1 VIEENKKYRIAFATH
16 EPDKFVAGKNGN
28 DLMGKIYF
36 SKDTVCFDTRAEL
49 MEFFDNPEKIFGHL
63 RNTDILLMILDKNH
77 KGKKVVPL
85 VEIMPYLQGEG
96 RTRLYFDERREV
108 EIAVDGGK
116 DNKVHN
122 GNIVDSSHQKLFI
135 DGDKQGEWDA
145 QKIKL

>member
-1 VIEENKKYRIAFATH
+1 MIEESKKYRIAFVTY
-16 EPDKFVAGKNGN
+16 EPGKQIQGK
-28 DLMGKIYF
+28 MGKIYF

-63 RNTDILLMILDKNH
+63 RSTDVLKMMLERNQ
-77 KGKKVVPL
+77 KGKKIVPM
-85 VEIMPYLQGEG
+85 VEIMPYLQGES
-96 RTRLYFDERREV
+96 TRLYFDERREV
-108 EIAVDGGK
+108 EIAVEGNK

-122 GNIVDSSHQKLFI
+122 GNIIDASHQKLFI